1 MNFINSIITTHFHST
16 IPARPEFVKGKM
28 LVLLSVLTQRG
39 PKCGRWHIL
48 VLRKGGNE
56 LNPRHF
62 GKYRVLSI
70 GKVVLLNVAERGH
83 VTLTYR
89 T

>member
-1 MNFINSIITTHFHST
+1 MNFINGIITTHFHST

-28 LVLLSVLTQRG
+28 LVLVSVLTQRG

-56 LNPRHF
+56 LNSRHF
-62 GKYRVLSI
+62 GKVYSAKHRK
-70 GKVVLLNVAERGH
+70 GGVAECGR

>member
-1 MNFINSIITTHFHST
+1 
-16 IPARPEFVKGKM
+16 M
-28 LVLLSVLTQRG
+28 LVLVSVLTQRG

-56 LNPRHF
+56 LNSRHF
-62 GKYRVLSI
+62 GKYTVLSI
-70 GKVVLLNVAERGH
+70 GKAVLLNVAECGR